1 MKRMYTSGKDNAT
14 GSDIMSILRDL
25 PNALN
30 DPATTTELKL
40 LTAGAVLTKCY
51 EEIQKL
57 RTEVVR
63 LKGRQRKARD

>member
-1 MKRMYTSGKDNAT
+1 MRTLERRKAAGD
-14 GSDIMSILRDL
+14 DILNILRDL

-40 LTAGAVLTKCY
+40 LTTGAVLTKCY

-57 RTEVVR
+57 RADVVR
-63 LKGRQRKARD
+63 LKCRQKRTRD